1 MAKEVKIISSVSDT
15 SVLNKIK
22 KLPRYDHALRTDGGS
37 GWVEHYLNGD

>member
-1 MAKEVKIISSVSDT
+1 MNVYFLKNEVFLEGVK
-15 SVLNKIK
+15 LKRK